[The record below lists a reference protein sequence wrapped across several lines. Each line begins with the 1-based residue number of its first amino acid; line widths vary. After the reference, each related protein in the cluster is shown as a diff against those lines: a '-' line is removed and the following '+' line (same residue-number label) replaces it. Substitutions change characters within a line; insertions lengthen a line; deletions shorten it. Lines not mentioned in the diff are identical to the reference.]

1 MARRVLIADATATSR
16 IALKAALATARY
28 DVQAVATAAEAIACL
43 SETAVDIVIADRA
56 LPDMSTS
63 EFCTALRQRFGTGVP
78 PIVLLTDPVSPEER
92 VEALAAGADTLMV
105 RPLDRSWLL
114 TNLRSLLRAHEA
126 RSELRRRNE
135 TASILGF
142 AEEAPR
148 FEAAPHVAVVS
159 SDRSHA
165 SAFCRDLKNKLRAPV
180 DILAP
185 DAALVLADTP
195 DAPEVFV
202 LCLGQNDGEGL
213 DLLAELRARRH
224 SRRAAI
230 LVEFADDRDFGARAL
245 DQGANDLIAQDVT
258 ADERALRIVRQLRLK
273 READRLRNSVD
284 AGLAL
289 AAQDE
294 LTGLYNRR
302 YAMSHLAGLAG
313 GSESAGR
320 EFCVLMV
327 DVDHFKKV
335 NDSLGHV
342 EGDRVLARVAEILRE
357 NVRPA
362 DLVARIGGEEFM
374 IVLTDTGAEAAMTV
388 AERIRGAVSNA
399 TIRTGD
405 GHDIRITVSI
415 GVSPSGLCPTL
426 MEPVL
431 RRADAALYQAK
442 RNGRNATQLSELP
455 GRIDGANTGG
465 GPGMSRNA
473 Y

>member
-28 DVQAVATAAEAIACL
+28 DVQAVATAAEAIARL
-43 SETAVDIVIADRA
+43 SETDFDIVIADRD
-56 LPDMSTS
+56 LPDMSAP
-63 EFCTALRQRFGTGVP
+63 EFCGTLRRRFGSGVP
-78 PIVLLTDPVSPEER
+78 PIVLLTDPASPEER
-92 VEALAAGADTLMV
+92 VEALAAGADTLIV
-105 RPLDRSWLL
+105 RPLDRGWLL

-135 TASILGF
+135 TASALGF
-142 AEEAPR
+142 AEEAPS
-148 FEAAPHVAVVS
+148 FEAAPNIAVVS
-159 SDRSHA
+159 SDRGHA
-165 SAFCRDLKNKLRAPV
+165 SAFSRDLKSKLRSPV
-180 DILAP
+180 EILAP

-195 DAPEVFV
+195 EAPEVFV
-202 LCLGQNDGEGL
+202 LCLGQNHDEGL

-230 LVEFADDRDFGARAL
+230 LVEYADDRGLGARAL
-245 DQGANDLIAQDVT
+245 DQGASDLISHDVT
-258 ADERALRIVRQLRLK
+258 ADERALRVIRQFRLK
-273 READRLRNSVD
+273 READRLRSSVD

-289 AAQDE
+289 AAHDA

-313 GSESAGR
+313 ECESTRR
-320 EFCVLMV
+320 EFCVLII

-342 EGDRVLARVAEILRE
+342 EGDQVLIRVAGILSE
-357 NVRPA
+357 NIRPA

-374 IVLTDTGAEAAMTV
+374 IVLSDTGPQVAMAV
-388 AERIRGAVSNA
+388 AERIRTAISNA
-399 TIRTGD
+399 TIRAGD
-405 GHDIRITVSI
+405 GQDIRITVSI
-415 GVSPSGLCPTL
+415 GVSPSGLCPTS

-442 RNGRNATQLSELP
+442 RGGRNATQLREVPAS
-455 GRIDGANTGG
+455 IDGGKTGG
-465 GPGMSRNA
+465 APGVSRDA
-473 Y
+473 H

>member
-28 DVQAVATAAEAIACL
+28 DVRAVATAAEAIACL
-43 SETAVDIVIADRA
+43 SEAAVDIVIADGDLLDMRA
-56 LPDMSTS
+56 T
-63 EFCTALRQRFGTGVP
+63 EFCATLHRREGSRVP
-78 PIVLLTDPVSPEER
+78 PIVLMTDPISPEER
-92 VEALAAGADTLMV
+92 VEALAAGADTLMI
-105 RPLDRSWLL
+105 RPLDRGWLL

-135 TASILGF
+135 TASVLGF

-148 FEAAPHVAVVS
+148 FEAAPRVAVVS
-159 SDRSHA
+159 SDRSRA
-165 SAFCRDLKNKLRAPV
+165 SAFSRDLKAKLRSPI

-185 DAALVLADTP
+185 DAALNVADTP

-202 LCLGQNDGEGL
+202 LCLGQDEGL

-230 LVEFADDRDFGARAL
+230 LVEYADDRGFGARAL
-245 DQGANDLIAQDVT
+245 DQGANDLISHGVT
-258 ADERALRIVRQLRLK
+258 ADERALRIIRQLRMK
-273 READRLRNSVD
+273 READRLRSSVD

-313 GSESAGR
+313 GSENARR
-320 EFCVLMV
+320 EFCVLII

-342 EGDRVLARVAEILRE
+342 EGDQVLIRVAGILSE

-374 IVLTDTGAEAAMTV
+374 IVLTDTGPQVAMAV
-388 AERIRGAVSNA
+388 AERIRTAVSAA
-399 TIRTGD
+399 TLRSGD
-405 GHDIRITVSI
+405 GQDIRITVSI
-415 GVSPSGLCPTL
+415 GVSPSGLCPTA
-426 MEPVL
+426 MEPIL

-442 RNGRNATQLSELP
+442 RGGRNATQLREVP
-455 GRIDGANTGG
+455 APIEGANQGG
-465 GPGMSRNA
+465 GASGVSSDAR
-473 Y
+473 